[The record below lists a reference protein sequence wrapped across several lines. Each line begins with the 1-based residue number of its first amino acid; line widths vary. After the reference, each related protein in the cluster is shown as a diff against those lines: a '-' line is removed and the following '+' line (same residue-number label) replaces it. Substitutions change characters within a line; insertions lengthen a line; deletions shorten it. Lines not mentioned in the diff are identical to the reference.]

1 MKNMKT
7 AAGMLCLAGILSL
20 GMGTTVFAEDGDSH
34 YPVTITTYN
43 YENEPVEMTFEKAP
57 EKVFAYANSNVEEL
71 LALGLGDK
79 IVAACGLDGDVR
91 EDLKD
96 EFDKIQYM
104 DTKPSKEEVV
114 AMEPDFIAAWYS
126 SFSDDWLS
134 DVSFW
139 QERNFTSPTCPL
151 PETWVPQ
158 QAHRSAPGNSVS
170 RTVPV
175 RAFLLR

>member
-1 MKNMKT
+1 MKT

-57 EKVFAYANSNVEEL
+57 EKVFAYANSNIEEL

-96 EFDKIQYM
+96 EFDSY
-104 DTKPSKEEVV
+104 PLWV
-114 AMEPDFIAAWYS
+114 AHYLKKDRPRIARNWA
-126 SFSDDWLS
+126 
-134 DVSFW
+134 FW
-139 QERNFTSPTCPL
+139 QYS
-151 PETWVPQ
+151 ETG
-158 QAHRSAPGNSVS
+158 RVS
-170 RTVPV
+170 GIRGKVDFNVFNGDSTDF
-175 RAFLLR
+175 RDLLIE